1 MYSTTYSSIN
11 IRNMSLWWYEFKFIL
26 AVSNL
31 TLEQSI
37 FIKQIIS
44 ALALDPQNNFCSTGS
59 GALVKTEV
67 SNLLSKTICV
77 VK

>member
-37 FIKQIIS
+37 FNKQIIS
-44 ALALDPQNNFCSTGS
+44 ALAPDPQNNFGSTGS